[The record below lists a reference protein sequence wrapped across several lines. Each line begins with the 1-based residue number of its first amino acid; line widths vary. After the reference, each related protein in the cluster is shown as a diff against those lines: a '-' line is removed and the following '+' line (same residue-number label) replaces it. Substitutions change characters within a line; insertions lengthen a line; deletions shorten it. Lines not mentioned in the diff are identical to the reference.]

1 MIYSDTDSLSEREQI
16 ARNGVGKYGVE
27 YIAPAT
33 KRYNCYSYTWYWQSI
48 DNKYRI
54 PDPSNY
60 MIDGSYKRGRLQ
72 SFSQTAVD
80 AGLESGQKIYYGTGN
95 QKHSAIVQSPIKL
108 GDAVGANYG
117 ISKFGSLGLY
127 KHTLGNVP
135 YPSDNVSSWK

>member
-16 ARNGVGKYGVE
+16 ARNGVVKYGVE

-80 AGLESGQKIYYGTGN
+80 A
-95 QKHSAIVQSPIKL
+95 
-108 GDAVGANYG
+108 VGANYG

-127 KHTLGNVP
+127 KHTLGNFP
-135 YPSDNVSSWK
+135 YPLDNVSSWK